1 MHRIE
6 NCEVPPCHYK
16 PIYFFQRVSK
26 SIVVINEIISLFSQK
41 CHVEWKK
48 KNLAYFQNI
57 FKNMKQNGWQK
68 TDLNT
73 KNLNSHILYRQ

>member
-48 KNLAYFQNI
+48 K
-57 FKNMKQNGWQK
+57 K
-68 TDLNT
+68 
-73 KNLNSHILYRQ
+73 ILLVK

>member
-16 PIYFFQRVSK
+16 PIYFFQRVGK

-48 KNLAYFQNI
+48 K
-57 FKNMKQNGWQK
+57 
-68 TDLNT
+68 
-73 KNLNSHILYRQ
+73 ILLVK

>member
-1 MHRIE
+1 M
-6 NCEVPPCHYK
+6 K
-16 PIYFFQRVSK
+16 
-26 SIVVINEIISLFSQK
+26 
-41 CHVEWKK
+41 KK